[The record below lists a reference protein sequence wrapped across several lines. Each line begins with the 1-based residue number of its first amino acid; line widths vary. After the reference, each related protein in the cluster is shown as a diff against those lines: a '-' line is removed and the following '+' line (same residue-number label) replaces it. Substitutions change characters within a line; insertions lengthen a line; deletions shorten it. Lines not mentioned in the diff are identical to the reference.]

1 MKSNKF
7 ILMLITLCLFASS
20 AKGQLG
26 QWSFTPLGLPMFQ
39 YTGTLPF
46 EAVDESGNDSR
57 LPEDPY
63 FFIGNYRLALFT
75 HVSGIFQFI
84 TAERAWARV
93 NFEEKQPNYGNNSA
107 CVTVKTGGKVKK
119 TDLVGLHSIAS
130 NPLQTSR
137 YFGVGFARYEYM
149 LDDNLLCTRTISV
162 KPSEKVNE
170 GTPAFLISVT
180 LKNKGRRRQ
189 DISYMESMPVNYV
202 TMGSQMQKKDK
213 RPLKYPVE
221 ITVEEGKQTALA
233 RISAVADDFLVLPLK
248 HQRYPHEIAPPNVF
262 MHTESKDKNVFS
274 HIDSQ
279 GNTLASSFEVSLLPG
294 ESRTFHIIIGLQDK
308 KNYSTI
314 NHQIAAFMRGAD
326 ANDYQAGVFVRLWK
340 AKLPDFSAEK
350 DEVLRREMFWNAHFL
365 EASAKYSE
373 YFNETFVPQ
382 GSVYS
387 YHYGDNIANRDHLQA
402 ALPACYTNPSLA
414 KSCLRYVMKQSES
427 DGEIKRGNLGFGY
440 TPPIIYKESDQQLY
454 MFNTIAEYLHITKD
468 YSFLNEK
475 IDLYPAE
482 NGQKEQ
488 VLNLMKKYFIYL
500 RDEIGVGPTG
510 LIKLHNSDWADSF
523 LHEYS
528 PNKYSW
534 SAESHLNSAM
544 ALAVLPKLIDV
555 LRESGRTDVDSF
567 VDALE
572 TYRST
577 LEAHYMK
584 DLGNRKFSARAN
596 LNSKI
601 RFGLDNVCIEPQSF
615 LLQIP
620 TLPVERKKEIYAYIK
635 PRLSDPENIGIRT
648 RERPLWD
655 GKPEGEDG
663 GIWYS
668 LEYPLLLGIA
678 TFDKEEA
685 KSLLYKFS
693 FDNYSRHFPQYWIG
707 QWTAPDEI
715 NSSLYR
721 EGLYAFWIPIDNF
734 RHGLQGY
741 CSHPHTW
748 PLYCYYKLGIQ
759 SARS

>member
-1 MKSNKF
+1 MR
-7 ILMLITLCLFASS
+7 
-20 AKGQLG
+20 
-26 QWSFTPLGLPMFQ
+26 
-39 YTGTLPF
+39 
-46 EAVDESGNDSR
+46 D
-57 LPEDPY
+57 
-63 FFIGNYRLALFT
+63 
-75 HVSGIFQFI
+75 
-84 TAERAWARV
+84 
-93 NFEEKQPNYGNNSA
+93 
-107 CVTVKTGGKVKK
+107 
-119 TDLVGLHSIAS
+119 
-130 NPLQTSR
+130 
-137 YFGVGFARYEYM
+137 
-149 LDDNLLCTRTISV
+149 
-162 KPSEKVNE
+162 
-170 GTPAFLISVT
+170 
-180 LKNKGRRRQ
+180 
-189 DISYMESMPVNYV
+189 
-202 TMGSQMQKKDK
+202 
-213 RPLKYPVE
+213 
-221 ITVEEGKQTALA
+221 
-233 RISAVADDFLVLPLK
+233 AD
-248 HQRYPHEIAPPNVF
+248 
-262 MHTESKDKNVFS
+262 T
-274 HIDSQ
+274 
-279 GNTLASSFEVSLLPG
+279 
-294 ESRTFHIIIGLQDK
+294 
-308 KNYSTI
+308 
-314 NHQIAAFMRGAD
+314 
-326 ANDYQAGVFVRLWK
+326 NDYQAGVFVRLWK